1 MADLVVVGF
10 EKPDTADQVLQK
22 LVSLKQEYLIDLED
36 AVVVVRDENGKVNL
50 KQSINLKA
58 MGASSGLASG
68 SLFGTLVGLLFL
80 NPLAGF
86 AIGGA
91 VGAGAGAL
99 SGALA
104 DYGINDDFIKS
115 LGDTLPA
122 NSSALFVLVRKVQPE
137 KVLAEFAGLQGKVL
151 KTSLSPDQEKRLQQ
165 ALSDSIKPAE

>member
-86 AIGGA
+86 AIGG
-91 VGAGAGAL
+91 
-99 SGALA
+99 
-104 DYGINDDFIKS
+104 
-115 LGDTLPA
+115 
-122 NSSALFVLVRKVQPE
+122 
-137 KVLAEFAGLQGKVL
+137 
-151 KTSLSPDQEKRLQQ
+151 
-165 ALSDSIKPAE
+165 